1 MPIHDPEVQDAAT
14 HAVQSLQ
21 HRSNSLFPYELLEI
35 LLAKAKVIEDYAKFH
50 LLLKVKR
57 GIQEQKLWVEVNK
70 NIEGRFYSSEMERD
84 R

>member
-1 MPIHDPEVQDAAT
+1 
-14 HAVQSLQ
+14 
-21 HRSNSLFPYELLEI
+21 
-35 LLAKAKVIEDYAKFH
+35 